1 VTERIIEANGVRLC
15 TETFGDPADPPVLL
29 IMGTGA
35 SMLWWEDDFCA
46 ALGAGGRFVIRY
58 DHRDTGRSETYPPGR
73 PPYSGADLVAD
84 AAGVLDA
91 YGVQRAHVVGLS
103 MGGALAQLLALD
115 FADRVASLVLMST
128 TAVAPGDDLP
138 GPTAAYAGAAGAAA
152 AAVDWSDPRSIVEYV
167 VADARALAGAER
179 PFDEARMRAFV
190 VRDVERAR
198 SSASVQNHGLLSGGE
213 PARGALDAIA
223 VPTLVVHG
231 TADPLFPLE
240 HGRALAG
247 AIPGARLLV
256 LPGAGHGLDR
266 ADRDRVVEA
275 ILGHTAGRDA
285 TTPP

>member
-15 TETFGDPADPPVLL
+15 TETFGEPADPPLLL

-58 DHRDTGRSETYPPGR
+58 DHRDTGRSATSPPGR
-73 PPYSGADLVAD
+73 PAYSGTDLVAD
-84 AAGVLDA
+84 AVGVLDA
-91 YGVQRAHVVGLS
+91 YGIARAHVVGLS
-103 MGGALAQLLALD
+103 MGGALAQRLALD

-128 TAVAPGDDLP
+128 TGVDPGDDLP
-138 GPTAAYAGAAGAAA
+138 GPTAAYLGAAGTAA

-167 VADARALAGAER
+167 VADAQALAGPAR
-179 PFDEARMRAFV
+179 PFDEVRMRALV

-198 SSASVQNHGLLSGGE
+198 SIASVQNHGLLSGGE
-213 PARGALDAIA
+213 PSRRRLGALA

-240 HGRALAG
+240 HGQALANR
-247 AIPGARLLV
+247 IPGARLLV
-256 LPGAGHGLDR
+256 LPGAGHGLER
-266 ADRDRVVEA
+266 ADWDRVVAA
-275 ILGHTAGRDA
+275 ILAHTAGRDA
-285 TTPP
+285 ITPP